1 MKRKEIVNEI
11 KRVITKENPDVQ
23 IILYGSEA
31 RGDSRSDSDIDI
43 LILLNKDTVTYQ
55 DRIAV
60 TGSLLDLEIKT
71 GVVIS
76 PVIYSKKEWENRPF
90 KTLFFIDIQNE
101 GIIL

>member
-1 MKRKEIVNEI
+1 
-11 KRVITKENPDVQ
+11 
-23 IILYGSEA
+23 
-31 RGDSRSDSDIDI
+31 
-43 LILLNKDTVTYQ
+43 VTYQ

-90 KTLFFIDIQNE
+90 KTPFLSIFKMK
-101 GIIL
+101 G